1 MKLTSIIRKTLT
13 LCAFLAGGAAH
24 ATVLTVPAPNSYE
37 GQLFN
42 GLNIYSLDLLNKCA
56 SDPRCQPQAGTPVA
70 SSPGNIADQAIIL
83 TSANGMSNFTS
94 PFPTGTAVDD
104 VILTPT
110 GNQSSTFPNMP
121 GFGSDPGNQFSGDQA
136 NTWEINLG
144 VLQSYL
150 GSHDLMFLFDNN
162 QGNARD
168 AGNISIWA
176 QVRVIDT
183 SGNTVDNQCYQLSAG
198 SGCTAG
204 PSSLADYL
212 PVLSSLCVAADGS
225 YNTIGASNQG
235 DCPAGSI
242 YVSNNLGTST
252 AEYAAFSQSLNNYVK
267 GGNSNYLLS
276 VDVRYFGNEAGAEQ
290 LWLCSEC
297 TVGGTTNQTPEPGSL
312 LLMALGLAALMTA
325 GKYTGR
331 RA

>member
-1 MKLTSIIRKTLT
+1 MKFTSIVRKTLT

-42 GLNIYSLDLLNKCA
+42 GLNIYSLDLLTKCA
-56 SDPRCQPQAGTPVA
+56 SDPRCQPQAGTPVQ
-70 SSPGNIADQAIIL
+70 SSPGNIADQAIVL
-83 TSANGMSNFTS
+83 TSADGMSNFTS
-94 PFPTGTAVDD
+94 PFATGSAVDD

-110 GNQSSTFPNMP
+110 GNQSSTFPNLP
-121 GFGSDPGNQFSGDQA
+121 SFGTDAGGQFSGDQA

-144 VLQSYL
+144 LLQSYL
-150 GSHDLMFLFDNN
+150 GNHDLMFLFDNN
-162 QGNARD
+162 QGNAKD

-176 QVRVIDT
+176 QVRVINS
-183 SGNTVDNQCYQLSAG
+183 SGATVDSQCYQLSTG

-204 PSSLADYL
+204 PASVSDYL

-252 AEYAAFSQSLNNYVK
+252 AEYAAFSQALNNYVK
-267 GGNSNYLLS
+267 TADSSYLLS
-276 VDVRYFGNEAGAEQ
+276 VDVRYVGNEAGAEQ

-297 TVGGTTNQTPEPGSL
+297 SVGTHQTPEPGSL
-312 LLMALGLAALMTA
+312 LLMALGLAVLTA
-325 GKYTGR
+325 TGKYTGR